1 MAIAPPTTTYTC
13 PACHWSKTVAS
24 RGDALMPG
32 EHFSAC
38 PACGKAPL
46 ESRPAHA
53 ARAALAQLAQQ
64 VRRAL
69 R

>member
-13 PACHWSKTVAS
+13 PACHWSKTVAP
-24 RGDALMPG
+24 RGDALMLG
-32 EHFSAC
+32 EHLSIC

-46 ESRPAHA
+46 KIRPAHA
-53 ARAALAQLAQQ
+53 ARAALARLARQ